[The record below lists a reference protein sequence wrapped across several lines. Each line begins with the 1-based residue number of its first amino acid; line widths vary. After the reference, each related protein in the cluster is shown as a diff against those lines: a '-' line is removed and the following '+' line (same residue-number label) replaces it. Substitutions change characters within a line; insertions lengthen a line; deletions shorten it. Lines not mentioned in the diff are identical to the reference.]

1 MKRIIL
7 LGFPKSGTSS
17 FQSLLKSINYK
28 TIHWILNKKD
38 YPLIYQQI
46 LDDGYVLTEIEKKR
60 EGALLGNIIRFNKNN
75 NNKLLKY
82 LDDFSITEISCSSD
96 QDNAYW
102 PQLFDYKRLIS
113 ENKDAYFILN
123 WREFDLWY
131 DSMVR
136 WNKYNERLVNHYK
149 KVEEKFETYELDNY
163 YKLFKIHSIHYI
175 NIVSYFKNNPNLKMC
190 IYDIMRDN
198 VSKLEEFLN
207 IKNLNLKEMLI
218 LPTNNYNLN
227 NNFIFMWKF

>member
-7 LGFPKSGTSS
+7 LGFPKLGTSS
-17 FQSLLKSINYK
+17 FQNLLKSINYK

-46 LDDGYVLTEIEKKR
+46 LDDGYVLTEFEKKK
-60 EGALLGNIIRFNKNN
+60 EGIHLGNIIRFNKKN

-82 LDDFSITEISCSSD
+82 LDDFSLTEISCSSD

-102 PQLFDYKRLIS
+102 PQLFDYKRLIN

-136 WNKYNERLVNHYK
+136 WGKYNERLVNHCK

-207 IKNLNLKEMLI
+207 IDNLNFPHK
-218 LPTNNYNLN
+218 NKN
-227 NNFIFMWKF
+227 